1 MSVSLGWPQRRDTV
15 GVSSQGLIPQSEGDI
30 GITVVLFLV
39 ISHNLLI
46 LSDRSTCAYANNDQ
60 VSIKWPEKT
69 QNSSV
74 FHPTLSLSA
83 VKISKQLGMISS
95 CVIISLFYS
104 LTFVW
109 VMGFW
114 WSSCFPVLREFQHCR
129 RSVSIKRAE
138 SWWLFFLPFIYLDV
152 VQVHMAPEVAKWIA
166 HRRALF
172 VLKLK

>member
-1 MSVSLGWPQRRDTV
+1 MSLGWPQRRDTV

-74 FHPTLSLSA
+74 FRPTLSLSA
-83 VKISKQLGMISS
+83 VKISKQLGTISS

-109 VMGFW
+109 VMGF
-114 WSSCFPVLREFQHCR
+114 
-129 RSVSIKRAE
+129 
-138 SWWLFFLPFIYLDV
+138 
-152 VQVHMAPEVAKWIA
+152 
-166 HRRALF
+166 
-172 VLKLK
+172 